1 MVSCRS
7 DVIVAGG
14 RIAGI
19 CTALELLERGRSV
32 TLLESLNRYA
42 ADEKECRTVGLK
54 MLGRYRILEELGRGA
69 MGVVYRAVDPLIE
82 REVALK
88 TLLADLPEDV
98 IDEVRIRFLREAR
111 SAGRLNHPNIV
122 TIFDVG
128 QEGATAY
135 IAMEFL
141 EGRSLHQ
148 MLKEPQRIPFHTAAD
163 IVAQVADALHHAHQ
177 FSIVHRDVKPANVV
191 VAPSGRAKLTD
202 FGVAYVPAS
211 NVTQTGSALGSP
223 RYMAPEQVLGQPIDT
238 RADIF
243 SLGVVL
249 YELLARR
256 NPFEW
261 PGDTTVFALMQ
272 RIAGEPHPPLRQ
284 IDPQIPAGFDRIMD
298 RALAKRPQD
307 RYQRA
312 SEFASDLRN
321 YHSLGGGTEF
331 AKTVPQATL
340 RAPAAA
346 AEEQKMRNQLI
357 DDLDQFAKG
366 FEAQE
371 TQRLRAEQEARLKK
385 EQALFDW
392 GAAEEQKRAAF
403 ERGARAAPES
413 DPKWMTTTRRMEAV
427 EIMRQQAA
435 FRKEQAAAKPKAMAA
450 LDAAMRAALQYLTE
464 FAKEMNTHEPHA
476 GVSYEFIYVGKLP
489 SVTLTRA
496 SVSNRTLKLPAGK
509 ELCAQVQFRFCVRA
523 AEPPKFMLLGEA
535 VGRCEQYLKTLRV
548 EFQQRARNNDKERPV
563 LFVVTGLLPCEVN
576 IRADYEAATAT
587 VELINVRRFGR
598 VTVRLATETFKGAI
612 DDLARYVL
620 GVDDDFNKLIAEA

>member
-14 RIAGI
+14 RIAGV

-54 MLGRYRILEELGRGA
+54 MLGRYRILGELGRGA

-98 IDEVRIRFLREAR
+98 IDEVRVRFLREAR

-223 RYMAPEQVLGQPIDT
+223 RYMAPEQVLGQPIDA

-427 EIMRQQAA
+427 EIMRQQAT

-464 FAKEMNTHEPHA
+464 FGKEMNTHEPHA
-476 GVSYEFIYVGKLP
+476 GVPYEFIYVGKLP

>member
-1 MVSCRS
+1 
-7 DVIVAGG
+7 
-14 RIAGI
+14 
-19 CTALELLERGRSV
+19 
-32 TLLESLNRYA
+32 
-42 ADEKECRTVGLK
+42 
-54 MLGRYRILEELGRGA
+54 MLGRYRILGELGRGA

-88 TLLADLPEDV
+88 TLLADLPADV
-98 IDEVRIRFLREAR
+98 IDEVRVRFLREAR

-128 QEGATAY
+128 EEGGAAY

-148 MLKEPQRIPFHTAAD
+148 MMKDPQRIPYHTAAD
-163 IVAQVADALHHAHQ
+163 IIAQVADALYHAHQ

-223 RYMAPEQVLGQPIDT
+223 RYMAPEQVLGQPIDA

-249 YELLARR
+249 YELLTRR

-307 RYQRA
+307 RYQSA

-331 AKTVPQATL
+331 AKTIPQATL
-340 RAPAAA
+340 KAPAAA

-366 FEAQE
+366 FEALE
-371 TQRLRAEQEARLKK
+371 TQRLRAEQEANLKK
-385 EQALFDW
+385 EQALYDW
-392 GAAEEQKRAAF
+392 GTAEEQKRTAF
-403 ERGARAAPES
+403 ERGARAAPET

-435 FRKEQAAAKPKAMAA
+435 FRKEQADAKPRAMAA
-450 LDAAMRAALQYLTE
+450 LDAAMRTALQYLTE
-464 FAKEMNTHEPHA
+464 FSKEMNTHEPHA
-476 GVSYEFIYVGKLP
+476 GANYEFIYVGKIPALA
-489 SVTLTRA
+489 LTQA

-509 ELCAQVQFRFCVRA
+509 ELCAQIQLRFCVRP
-523 AEPPKFMLLGEA
+523 AEPPKFMLLGED
-535 VGRCEQYLKTLRV
+535 VGRCEQYLKGLRV
-548 EFQQRARNNDKERPV
+548 EFQQRSRSSDKERPV
-563 LFVVTGLLPCEVN
+563 QFVVTGLLPCEIN
-576 IRADYEAATAT
+576 IRADYEATT
-587 VELINVRRFGR
+587 VTIELNNVRGFGR
-598 VTVRLATETFKGAI
+598 FTVRLATDKFRESI

-620 GVDDDFNKLIAEA
+620 GVDDDFRKLIPDA

>member
-1 MVSCRS
+1 
-7 DVIVAGG
+7 
-14 RIAGI
+14 
-19 CTALELLERGRSV
+19 
-32 TLLESLNRYA
+32 
-42 ADEKECRTVGLK
+42 
-54 MLGRYRILEELGRGA
+54 MLGRYRILGELGRGA

-88 TLLADLPEDV
+88 TLHNELPEDV
-98 IDEVRIRFLREAR
+98 IDEVRVRFLREAR

-128 QEGATAY
+128 QEGDAAY
-135 IAMEFL
+135 IAMELL
-141 EGRSLHQ
+141 EGPSLHQ
-148 MLKEPQRIPFHTAAD
+148 MLKERQRIPFYTAAD
-163 IVAQVADALHHAHQ
+163 IIAQVADALHHAHG

-211 NVTQTGSALGSP
+211 DVTQTGSALGSP
-223 RYMAPEQVLGQPIDT
+223 RYMAPEQVLGQPTDA

-249 YELLARR
+249 YELLTRR
-256 NPFEW
+256 TPFEW

-284 IDPQIPAGFDRIMD
+284 IDAEIPAGFDRIMD

-307 RYQRA
+307 RYQSA
-312 SEFASDLRN
+312 GEFASDLRN

-340 RAPAAA
+340 PASAAA
-346 AEEQKMRNQLI
+346 AEEQKMRSQLI
-357 DDLDQFAKG
+357 DDLDQFAKS

-371 TQRLRAEQEARLKK
+371 KQRLRTEQEAAVKK
-385 EQALFDW
+385 EQALFEW
-392 GAAEEQKRAAF
+392 GTAEERKRAAF
-403 ERGARAAPES
+403 ERGERAPPET
-413 DPKWMTTTRRMEAV
+413 DPNWMTTTRRMAAV

-435 FRKEQAAAKPKAMAA
+435 LKKAQADAKPRAMAA

-464 FAKEMNTHEPHA
+464 FCKEMNEHEPHA
-476 GVSYEFIYVGKLP
+476 GAPYEFVYVGKVP
-489 SVTLTRA
+489 SVTLTKA
-496 SVSNRTLKLPAGK
+496 SVGNRTLKLPEGK
-509 ELCAQVQFRFCVRA
+509 ELCAQIQVRFFVRP
-523 AEPPKFMLLGEA
+523 AEPPKFMLLGED
-535 VGRCEQYLKTLRV
+535 VGRCEQYLRTLGV
-548 EFQQRARNNDKERPV
+548 EFQQRARSNDRERPV
-563 LFVVTGLLPCEVN
+563 QFVVTGPLPCDVN
-576 IRADYEAATAT
+576 IRADFEALTAT

-598 VTVRLATETFKGAI
+598 FTVRLDTETFKDAI

-620 GVDDDFNKLIAEA
+620 GVDEDFKKLIAEA

>member
-1 MVSCRS
+1 
-7 DVIVAGG
+7 
-14 RIAGI
+14 
-19 CTALELLERGRSV
+19 
-32 TLLESLNRYA
+32 
-42 ADEKECRTVGLK
+42 
-54 MLGRYRILEELGRGA
+54 
-69 MGVVYRAVDPLIE
+69 
-82 REVALK
+82 
-88 TLLADLPEDV
+88 
-98 IDEVRIRFLREAR
+98 
-111 SAGRLNHPNIV
+111 
-122 TIFDVG
+122 
-128 QEGATAY
+128 
-135 IAMEFL
+135 
-141 EGRSLHQ
+141 
-148 MLKEPQRIPFHTAAD
+148 
-163 IVAQVADALHHAHQ
+163 
-177 FSIVHRDVKPANVV
+177 
-191 VAPSGRAKLTD
+191 
-202 FGVAYVPAS
+202 
-211 NVTQTGSALGSP
+211 VTQTGSALGSP
-223 RYMAPEQVLGQPIDT
+223 RYMAPEQVLGQPIDA

-284 IDPQIPAGFDRIMD
+284 VDPQIPAGFDRIMD

-307 RYQRA
+307 RYQSA
-312 SEFASDLRN
+312 GEFASDLRN

-340 RAPAAA
+340 QAPAAA

-371 TQRLRAEQEARLKK
+371 MQRLRAEQEARLKK
-385 EQALFDW
+385 EQALYDW
-392 GAAEEQKRAAF
+392 GAAEEQKRTAF
-403 ERGARAAPES
+403 ERGDRAAPES
-413 DPKWMTTTRRMEAV
+413 DPKWMTITRRMEAV

-435 FRKEQAAAKPKAMAA
+435 YKKAQADAKPRAMAA

-464 FAKEMNTHEPHA
+464 FGKEMNAHEPHA
-476 GVSYEFIYVGKLP
+476 GAPYEFIYVGKLP

-496 SVSNRTLKLPAGK
+496 SVGNRTLKLPAGK

-523 AEPPKFMLLGEA
+523 AEPPKFMLLGED

-548 EFQQRARNNDKERPV
+548 EFQQRARNDDRERPV
-563 LFVVTGLLPCEVN
+563 QFVVTGLLPCEVN

-598 VTVRLATETFKGAI
+598 VTLRLATETFKGAL

-620 GVDDDFNKLIAEA
+620 GVDDDFKKLAAEA